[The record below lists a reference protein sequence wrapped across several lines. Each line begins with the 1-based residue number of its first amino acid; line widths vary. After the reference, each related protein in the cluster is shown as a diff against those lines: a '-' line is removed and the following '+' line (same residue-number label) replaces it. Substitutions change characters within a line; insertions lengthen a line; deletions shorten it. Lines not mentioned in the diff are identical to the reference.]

1 MIEKPKI
8 KPLKNIDFL
17 FELTFYAELS
27 VIKTDHAFKGY
38 AMSHKVE
45 KKDALIQLESSK
57 TIIKDLCN
65 DLLNKTKGFKYQ
77 VKLTA
82 VLKKH
87 KGTEIKFS
95 LVYFNSTAKIVIN
108 LKFDLDKSFQ

>member
-1 MIEKPKI
+1 
-8 KPLKNIDFL
+8 
-17 FELTFYAELS
+17 
-27 VIKTDHAFKGY
+27 
-38 AMSHKVE
+38 MSYKVE